1 MKKDLLAMDKL
12 PTLEELKEFFKENDW
27 TYTKID
33 DPAKRTDEE
42 RAEIAYTA
50 KLMDKKFE
58 ELVRKKGRNSAAR
71 YYGVDNPLIAL
82 QNNTEDLVASTV
94 VKIAN
99 DDELT
104 DAILSQ
110 FNFSDPDLDKKA
122 DDFLNNA
129 VNTMLDVLE
138 YEKLAEIVR
147 LNSDEQDFNDK
158 VANNYRLKDHVRRWE
173 HTKDKKKNIL
183 CWHTTKR
190 RIRRERHMKKIK
202 LHDIQERRNSADEYT
217 LDPTEKYVINLEE
230 EMEFQMAVMMSF
242 QMMGPP
248 PAIKNYHAW
257 LFENGF
263 NVELPNPTN
272 EVVAPYYGV
281 KPLWK
286 TDYSQGIVV
295 MAEDESDYYI
305 VMECSSRNK
314 GYKRTKVILTMGGCL

>member
-1 MKKDLLAMDKL
+1 
-12 PTLEELKEFFKENDW
+12 
-27 TYTKID
+27 
-33 DPAKRTDEE
+33 
-42 RAEIAYTA
+42 
-50 KLMDKKFE
+50 
-58 ELVRKKGRNSAAR
+58 
-71 YYGVDNPLIAL
+71 
-82 QNNTEDLVASTV
+82 
-94 VKIAN
+94 
-99 DDELT
+99 
-104 DAILSQ
+104 
-110 FNFSDPDLDKKA
+110 
-122 DDFLNNA
+122 
-129 VNTMLDVLE
+129 
-138 YEKLAEIVR
+138 
-147 LNSDEQDFNDK
+147 
-158 VANNYRLKDHVRRWE
+158 
-173 HTKDKKKNIL
+173 
-183 CWHTTKR
+183 
-190 RIRRERHMKKIK
+190 MKKIK

-230 EMEFQMAVMMSF
+230 EMEIQMAVKMSF